1 VQYDYAPLG
10 SQRCLEMADAP
21 RPTDRPA
28 VTDPDPWRGRRH
40 RDHGS
45 KRDAVIR
52 AAAQA
57 FDQRGYHNTSL
68 DDIAAALGVTKPT
81 VYYYVANKEQ
91 LLFECFRAGLEP
103 IRAALRRAEAAPGTG
118 RDRLR
123 EVIRDYAVAI
133 ASEYGWCMVRAEHQ
147 DLGSDLSGQVKALKS
162 EIDRG
167 IRRLLQAGIAD
178 GSIAVQDLK
187 LAAFAIAGALN
198 WIAHWYRAGRSLSA
212 EQVAEAFVQF
222 LEHGFAPRSAAAPAP
237 AGESSGLRRKTK
249 TAG

>member
-1 VQYDYAPLG
+1 
-10 SQRCLEMADAP
+10 MADAP
-21 RPTDRPA
+21 RLSDQPA
-28 VTDPDPWRGRRH
+28 TTTDPADLWPGRRRR

-52 AAAQA
+52 TAARA
-57 FDQRGYHNTSL
+57 FDERGYHNTSL

-81 VYYYVANKEQ
+81 VYYYVSNKEQ

-147 DLGSDLSGQVKALKS
+147 DLGSELSAEVRTLKS

-167 IRRLLQAGIAD
+167 IRRLLQAGTAD
-178 GSIAVQDLK
+178 GSIAVADPK

-198 WIAHWYRAGRSLSA
+198 WIAHWYRTGRSLSA
-212 EQVAEAFVQF
+212 EQVAETFVQF
-222 LEHGFAPRSAAAPAP
+222 LEHGFAPRGGVTAAPPP
-237 AGESSGLRRKTK
+237 AGRPRTRRKTK
-249 TAG
+249 AAS

>member
-1 VQYDYAPLG
+1 
-10 SQRCLEMADAP
+10 MADS
-21 RPTDRPA
+21 PTPA
-28 VTDPDPWRGRRH
+28 NLASGDPAAAWHGRR
-40 RDHGS
+40 RRQDHGT

-52 AAAQA
+52 TAARA
-57 FDQRGYHNTSL
+57 FDERGYHNTSL

-81 VYYYVANKEQ
+81 VYYYVPNKEQ

-103 IRAALRRAEAAPGTG
+103 IRGALRRAEQASGSG

-147 DLGSDLSGQVKALKS
+147 DLGPELAAQVRSLKA

-167 IRRLLQAGIAD
+167 IRRLVQTGIAD
-178 GSIAVQDLK
+178 GSIAVTDPK

-198 WIAHWYRAGRSLSA
+198 WIAHWYRAGRTLSA
-212 EQVAEAFVQF
+212 AEVADSFVQF
-222 LEHGFAPRSAAAPAP
+222 LEQGLAPRPASARAPRSPRV
-237 AGESSGLRRKTK
+237 RRNRPNPKD
-249 TAG
+249 